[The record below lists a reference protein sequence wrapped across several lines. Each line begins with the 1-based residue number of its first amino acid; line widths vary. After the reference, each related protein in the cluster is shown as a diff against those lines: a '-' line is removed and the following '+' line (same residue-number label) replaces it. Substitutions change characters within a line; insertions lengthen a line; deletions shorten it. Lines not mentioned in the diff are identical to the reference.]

1 MDDFLKTV
9 QDAKGDNFVIA
20 EETDPYVHSKI
31 DVRYNRKVTT
41 VTSAKK
47 VTDYK
52 VKQWPTLS
60 DDENKATNALGISI
74 STLERRRRQLEI
86 ERIAREQQA
95 EKQAIEEAN
104 SILDEELDGAQ
115 SENKTPLVTVE
126 ELDRIRNDAYE
137 EGLSQGRDD
146 GYKQGLEQG
155 LAQGQKQGYDK
166 GFEEGQKKGYDSGF
180 AQGNED
186 GFVKG
191 HNEGL
196 ESGQQVVLEQSERFR
211 YLSDCLANP
220 LREVDRDVTDELAY
234 IVSRLVKVI
243 TCREI
248 ERNAPFLQKSIEKA
262 VSILP
267 NAQKGAEIYLNPEDL
282 SVVET
287 TFGREYI
294 KSQKWDL
301 KEDPSVS
308 VGDIK
313 VTNSQS
319 EINWKLN
326 DRIDALLQDFL
337 SSVYPCV
344 DKAFIEPVEGCPDYD
359 ETPKK
364 PVAPRVLSDIAPT
377 FVENGDK
384 AVSSE
389 EIHSPD
395 ENIQNTVLDQEPEAT
410 PLTEKPDVLPES

>member
-9 QDAKGDNFVIA
+9 QDAKGDDFVIA

-60 DDENKATNALGISI
+60 TDEENGTNALGISI
-74 STLERRRRQLEI
+74 DALERRRKEM
-86 ERIAREQQA
+86 EIARLAKDREEERKA
-95 EKQAIEEAN
+95 MEEAN
-104 SILDEELDGAQ
+104 SILDEEL
-115 SENKTPLVTVE
+115 ENAKAENQTPLVTVE
-126 ELDRIRNDAYE
+126 ELDKIRNDAYE
-137 EGLSQGRDD
+137 EGLAQGRDD

-155 LAQGQKQGYDK
+155 FSEGQKQGYDK
-166 GFEEGQKKGYDSGF
+166 GFEEGSKKGYDQGF

-211 YLSDCLANP
+211 YLADCLANP

-243 TCREI
+243 TCKEI
-248 ERNAPFLQKSIEKA
+248 EKNAQFLQKSIEKA

-282 SVVET
+282 SVVEA
-287 TFGREYI
+287 TFGQEYI

-301 KEDPSVS
+301 KEDPSIE

-337 SSVYPCV
+337 TSVYPSV
-344 DKAFIEPVEGCPDYD
+344 DKALREPVEGCPDYD
-359 ETPKK
+359 ETP
-364 PVAPRVLSDIAPT
+364 
-377 FVENGDK
+377 
-384 AVSSE
+384 
-389 EIHSPD
+389 
-395 ENIQNTVLDQEPEAT
+395 
-410 PLTEKPDVLPES
+410 

>member
-9 QDAKGDNFVIA
+9 KDAKGDDFVIA

-60 DDENKATNALGISI
+60 TDEENGTNALGISI
-74 STLERRRRQLEI
+74 DALERRRKEM
-86 ERIAREQQA
+86 EIARLAKHREEERKA
-95 EKQAIEEAN
+95 MEEAN
-104 SILDEELDGAQ
+104 SILDEEL
-115 SENKTPLVTVE
+115 ENTKAENQTPLVTVE
-126 ELDRIRNDAYE
+126 ELDKIRNDAYE
-137 EGLSQGRDD
+137 EGLAQGRDD

-155 LAQGQKQGYDK
+155 LSEGQKQGYDK
-166 GFEEGQKKGYDSGF
+166 GFEEGSKKGYDQGF

-211 YLSDCLANP
+211 YLAACLANP

-243 TCREI
+243 TCKEI
-248 ERNAPFLQKSIEKA
+248 KKNAQFLQKSIEKA

-282 SVVET
+282 YEVLDELQESAKDFSS
-287 TFGREYI
+287 FGSWFEYI
-294 KSQKWDL
+294 
-301 KEDPSVS
+301 EDYKNKLLEQVKNNGKIE
-308 VGDIK
+308 VDG
-313 VTNSQS
+313 VTITTMHSAKGLEYMVVFIMDANEGITPYKKATKNS
-319 EINWKLN
+319 EIEEERRMFYVAMTRAKRYLHIYCIEQLYNKNLEQS
-326 DRIDALLQDFL
+326 R
-337 SSVYPCV
+337 
-344 DKAFIEPVEGCPDYD
+344 FIKEF
-359 ETPKK
+359 
-364 PVAPRVLSDIAPT
+364 I
-377 FVENGDK
+377 
-384 AVSSE
+384 
-389 EIHSPD
+389 
-395 ENIQNTVLDQEPEAT
+395 
-410 PLTEKPDVLPES
+410 